1 MKPKELIK
9 THKVAVDYKNRTTIQ
24 MLSISNVHK
33 VVALAEYNLAKDLLK
48 LNENERVEYLKRLV
62 YNFENKSTHE
72 QERKNC

>member
-1 MKPKELIK
+1 MKPKEFIK